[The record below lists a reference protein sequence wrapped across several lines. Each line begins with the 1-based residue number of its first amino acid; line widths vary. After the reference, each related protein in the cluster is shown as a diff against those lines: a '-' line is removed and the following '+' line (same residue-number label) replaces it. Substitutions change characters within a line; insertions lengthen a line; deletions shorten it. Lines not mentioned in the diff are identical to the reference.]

1 MAEILA
7 EVSATKKQSIARVEL
22 FTDASLI
29 PPEWRLVIHFE
40 DGLYDASG
48 NLIGETQFGTLR
60 VERRFGEIASES
72 VTASGATVTIA
83 QVADLIAAASYRFRQ
98 QDIEAQGDDSIGL

>member
-1 MAEILA
+1 MAEVI
-7 EVSATKKQSIARVEL
+7 ENVNATKKQSIVRVEL
-22 FTDASLI
+22 FTDAKFI

-48 NLIGETQFGTLR
+48 NLIGETQFGTRR

-72 VTASGATVTIA
+72 ITASGATVTIA
-83 QVADLIAAASYRFRQ
+83 QIADLIAAASYRFRQ
-98 QDIEAQGDDSIGL
+98 QDIEAETV

>member
-1 MAEILA
+1 MAEVIA
-7 EVSATKKQSIARVEL
+7 DVSATKKQSIARVEL
-22 FTDASLI
+22 FTDARFV

-48 NLIGETQFGTLR
+48 SLIGETQFGTRR
-60 VERRFGEIASES
+60 VDRRFGEIASES

-83 QVADLIAAASYRFRQ
+83 QLADLIATASYRFRQ
-98 QDIEAQGDDSIGL
+98 QDIDAATL